1 MRKKSLTLKITCGI
15 AGVLVF
21 VLGTVGWVSVSL
33 FGHQYLQ
40 WVESRSEVLA
50 RPLQE
55 RIKDLLSQV
64 GLDPSIFIV
73 LNVDAAKMLKE
84 NTELS
89 QIVLYDSAGKLLFHT
104 DGEKA
109 KQQAVNG
116 QIRKV
121 LEGRPQKPVTVF
133 FDGSYHSLIPVIHEK
148 GLVYVAMGSRGDL
161 VERVRTQIA
170 WTFFLLTL
178 ISLLVSGAGTFFLL
192 RQQISRPISRLI
204 ALVKDIA
211 EGEGDLTK
219 RLTVQNKD
227 EIGELAYWFNTFLDK
242 IHNLVG
248 QVKSTAIQVAS
259 ASQQVSVGVAHLS
272 GGSQQQASSL
282 EETAAS
288 LEEITGTVKQNADN
302 ARQANRLALSSR
314 DTAEKGGQVVETAVT
329 AMAEI
334 NKSSKKIADI
344 ITTIDEIAFQTN
356 LLALN
361 AAVEAAR
368 AGEQGRGFA
377 VVASEVRNLAQ
388 RSATAAKEIKA
399 LIQDSV
405 AKVESGSEL
414 VNKSGH
420 TLGEIVSSVKQ
431 VTDIIGEIAT
441 ASEEQSTGIDQV
453 NRAVTQM
460 DHVVQSNAAET
471 EEMSSTAQSLSSQAQ
486 QLQVLVARFKLGGEQ
501 KSRAMAPVHAA
512 PKLEQPAKPMSG
524 PGPVFP
530 NTLDARHEAIMEKF

>member
-1 MRKKSLTLKITCGI
+1 MKKKSLTLKITCGI
-15 AGVLVF
+15 AGVLIF

-55 RIKDLLSQV
+55 RIKELLAQV
-64 GLDPSIFIV
+64 GYDPSVF
-73 LNVDAAKMLKE
+73 NVMDSEMVRLLKE
-84 NTELS
+84 NGELS
-89 QIVLYDSAGKLLFHT
+89 QIAVYGPEGKVLTHT
-104 DGEKA
+104 DPALA
-109 KQQAVNG
+109 KRQEVDSRMQ
-116 QIRKV
+116 KT
-121 LEGRPQKPVTVF
+121 LEGRPQRIFTVF
-133 FDGSYHSLIPVIHEK
+133 LGGSYHTLIPVIHEK
-148 GLVYVAMGSRGDL
+148 GLVYVSMGSRADSIEG
-161 VERVRTQIA
+161 VRARIA
-170 WTFFLLTL
+170 WTFLLLTFL
-178 ISLLVSGAGTFFLL
+178 SLLVGGVGAFFLV
-192 RQQISRPISRLI
+192 RYQISRPVARLI
-204 ALVKDIA
+204 ALAKDIA

-259 ASQQVSVGVAHLS
+259 ASQQVSAGAAHLS

-302 ARQANRLALSSR
+302 AKQANRLALSSR

-329 AMAEI
+329 AMEEI
-334 NKSSKKIADI
+334 NRSSNKIADI

-414 VNKSGH
+414 VNKSGQ
-420 TLGEIVSSVKQ
+420 TLGEIVSAVKQ

-441 ASEEQSTGIDQV
+441 ASAEQSAGIDQV

-460 DHVVQSNAAET
+460 DHVVQTGAAET

-486 QLQVLVARFKLGGEQ
+486 QLQVLVARFKLGGEEGG
-501 KSRAMAPVHAA
+501 REMTPVHAA
-512 PKLEQPAKPMSG
+512 PKPEQPGKPIG

-530 NTLDARHEAIMEKF
+530 NPIDARHQAVMEEF

>member
-1 MRKKSLTLKITCGI
+1 MKKRLSVKIACGI
-15 AGVLVF
+15 AAILVF
-21 VLGTVGWVSVSL
+21 VLGTVAWVTVSF
-33 FGHQYLQ
+33 FGHQYLE
-40 WVESRSEVLA
+40 WVEARSEVLA

-73 LNVDAAKMLKE
+73 LNIDIAKVLKE
-84 NTELS
+84 NAELS
-89 QIVLYDSAGKLLFHT
+89 QIVVYDAAGKLLFHS
-104 DGEKA
+104 DREKA
-109 KQQAVNG
+109 KPQSVHG
-116 QIRKV
+116 QVQKA

-133 FDGSYHSLIPVIHEK
+133 FDGSYHTLVPVIHEK
-148 GLVYVAMGSRGDL
+148 GLVYIAMGSRGDL
-161 VERVRTQIA
+161 IERVRTRIA

-178 ISLLVSGAGTFFLL
+178 ISLLVGGAGTFFLL
-192 RQQISRPISRLI
+192 RHQISRPIDRLV
-204 ALVKDIA
+204 ALAKDIA

-219 RLTVQNKD
+219 RLTVQNRD

-259 ASQQVSVGVAHLS
+259 ASQQVSAGVAHLS

-302 ARQANRLALSSR
+302 ARQANQLALSSR

-334 NKSSKKIADI
+334 NKSSEKIADI

-405 AKVESGSEL
+405 GKVESGSEL
-414 VNKSGH
+414 VNKSGQ
-420 TLGEIVSSVKQ
+420 TLGEIVSSVKR

-471 EEMSSTAQSLSSQAQ
+471 EEMSSTAQSLSAQAQ
-486 QLQVLVARFKLGGEQ
+486 QLQALVARFKLGNEE
-501 KSRAMAPVHAA
+501 KSREMAAVPAT
-512 PKLEQPAKPMSG
+512 PKPEQHAKPIT
-524 PGPVFP
+524 PGAVYPTTF
-530 NTLDARHEAIMEKF
+530 DARHESALEEF